1 MDLSVA
7 TLILLINLSIIKL
20 KKKKKCSI
28 RETQMQKHSRT
39 VNFADTKNTK
49 LNTKILLNVK
59 FCHLLLFAFSL
70 G

>member
-20 KKKKKCSI
+20 KKKKCSI